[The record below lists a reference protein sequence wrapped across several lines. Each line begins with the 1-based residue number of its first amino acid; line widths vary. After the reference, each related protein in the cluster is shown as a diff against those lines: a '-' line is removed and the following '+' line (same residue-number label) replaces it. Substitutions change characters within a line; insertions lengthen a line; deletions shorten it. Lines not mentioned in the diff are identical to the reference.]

1 MPYFLPY
8 IAILKLIH
16 MSTEEQVSAK
26 ILSAGPLGIK
36 KAELRK
42 IFAGIDLEELLNELV
57 TSGDVVIE
65 KKGTTYYCWHK
76 QNYLQSL
83 LNSDPKFRLIYES
96 LRSLE
101 NSMTKSTFHN
111 PIPDDTTKTE
121 ILSNEPISTDYSG
134 NSPYSDSSEFVKEFD
149 KSIAENSNSIGWV
162 ELEKVRKDLSNKHI
176 YQQEDFYNQVKL
188 LVESN
193 TDKYELSTGGND
205 GVMIR
210 GMLHGFVRC
219 I

>member
-1 MPYFLPY
+1 
-8 IAILKLIH
+8 
-16 MSTEEQVSAK
+16 MSTEEEVNAK
-26 ILSAGPLGIK
+26 IHSAGPLGVK
-36 KAELRK
+36 KTELRK
-42 IFAGIDLEELLNELV
+42 MFTGSDFEELLDKLV

-76 QNYLQSL
+76 EHYLQRL

-101 NSMTKSTFHN
+101 KSMTESTFQN
-111 PIPDDTTKTE
+111 STPNNTAKTE
-121 ILSNEPISTDYSG
+121 ILGNAQISTGYSG
-134 NSPYSDSSEFVKEFD
+134 SSVYLDSSEFMKEFD

-162 ELEKVRKDLSNKHI
+162 ELEKVRNDLSNKHI
-176 YQQEDFYNQVKL
+176 YQQEDFYNQVRL

-210 GMLHGFVRC
+210 GMLHGYVRC

>member
-1 MPYFLPY
+1 
-8 IAILKLIH
+8 
-16 MSTEEQVSAK
+16 
-26 ILSAGPLGIK
+26 
-36 KAELRK
+36 LRK
-42 IFAGIDLEELLNELV
+42 IFAGIDLEELLNKLV
-57 TSGDVVIE
+57 TSGDIVIE

-101 NSMTKSTFHN
+101 NSMTKSAFHN
-111 PIPDDTTKTE
+111 PMPDDMTKAE
-121 ILSNEPISTDYSG
+121 ILRNEPISTDYSDSG
-134 NSPYSDSSEFVKEFD
+134 PYSDSSEFMKEFD

-210 GMLHGFVRC
+210 GLLHGFVRC